1 MDTQTIIEFAPLI
14 LVVLYFFWQN
24 NVFVKPE
31 QLERKHREIL
41 EDVDRHYTT
50 KEATD
55 NLEQQLND
63 IQTKIDRMYDRIINN
78 K

>member
-1 MDTQTIIEFAPLI
+1 MDNQTIIEFAPLI
-14 LVVLYFFWQN
+14 LVVLAFFWQN